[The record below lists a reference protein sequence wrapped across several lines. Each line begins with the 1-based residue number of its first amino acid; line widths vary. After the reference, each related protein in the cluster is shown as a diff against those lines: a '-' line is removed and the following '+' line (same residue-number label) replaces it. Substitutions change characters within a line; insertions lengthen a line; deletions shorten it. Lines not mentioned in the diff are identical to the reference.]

1 MVEAAARHTGAVAVT
16 DNELGSCLREWRSR
30 VTPASCGLPAHGQRR
45 TNGLRREEL
54 AGLAGLSVD
63 YLVRLEQGRATNP
76 SVEVLGSLA
85 RGLRLSDQ
93 ERDHLY
99 RLAGKTA
106 PRPACLV
113 AILTPSVRR
122 LLERLD
128 DVAVGVFD
136 PAWTMLTC
144 NRTWAALMGE
154 PASLAGRDRNVLWR
168 HFSGQQGRVVRTE
181 EQTAA
186 WERSMVA
193 HLRIV
198 AGRYPDDCGVRQLVD
213 DLHGVSPRFTEA
225 WQRRDVAAHHG
236 DRKTIDH
243 PEVGRLTVDCD
254 VLTVEGS
261 EVRLVVHTAR
271 PGTVDAERF
280 GLVRTLGLRDADS
293 DLARPLRLGLR
304 LRGDQTRPAE
314 PLGART

>member
-1 MVEAAARHTGAVAVT
+1 MVGAEARHTGAVTVT
-16 DNELGSCLREWRSR
+16 RNELGSCLREWRSR
-30 VTPASCGLPAHGQRR
+30 VSPASCGLPAHGQRR
-45 TNGLRREEL
+45 TTGLRREEL
-54 AGLAGLSVD
+54 AGLAGVSVD

-76 SVEVLGSLA
+76 SPEVLGGLA
-85 RGLRLSDQ
+85 RGLRLSQ
-93 ERDHLY
+93 EERDHLY

-106 PRPACLV
+106 PGPARL
-113 AILTPSVRR
+113 AATLTPSVGR

-144 NRTWAALMGE
+144 NRTWTALMGE

-168 HFSGQQGRVVRTE
+168 HFSGQESRVVRTE

-193 HLRIV
+193 HLRVV
-198 AGRYPDDCGVRQLVD
+198 AGRYPDDRNIRQLVD
-213 DLHGVSPRFTEA
+213 DLHAVSQRFSA
-225 WQRRDVAAHHG
+225 VWRRRDVAAHHG

-261 EVRLVVHTAR
+261 EVRLVVHTSL
-271 PGTVDAERF
+271 PGTVDAEKF
-280 GLVRTLGLRDADS
+280 GLVRTLGGRDADA
-293 DLARPLRLGLR
+293 DGHLDR
-304 LRGDQTRPAE
+304 RGDQTRSPE
-314 PLGART
+314 LSGTRN